1 MTFDIVTIFPAMIEQ
16 PLAAGVLGRA
26 IERGTLDVKV
36 RDLRDFTTDRH
47 RVVDDVPYGGGP
59 GMVLKP
65 EPIFRA
71 LDAIEAERGTP
82 LTVILTSPQGMRFTQ
97 VEAQRL
103 SGLEHI
109 VLLCG
114 RYEGFDDRVRERVT
128 EELSI
133 GDYVLTGG
141 ELPALVV
148 LDAVARFVPGV
159 VGDGQSVA
167 ADSFSRGLLDFPQF
181 TRPAEIACR
190 SIVEAERDVG
200 HANSDVGSAK
210 SARVSATRD
219 GSAKASAERM
229 LKVPDVLLSGNHA
242 EIRRW
247 RKREALIRTLD
258 RRPDLLEDA
267 SLDDEEEQMLRELQ
281 DGRIGELRKGK
292 AEGDGS

>member
-1 MTFDIVTIFPAMIEQ
+1 MMTVDIVTIFPAMIEQ
-16 PLAAGVLGRA
+16 PLAAGIIGRA

-65 EPIFRA
+65 DPIFRA
-71 LDAIEAERGTP
+71 LDAVEAERGTP
-82 LTVILTSPQGMRFTQ
+82 LTVIMTSPQGRRFTQ
-97 VEAQRL
+97 AEAQRL
-103 SGLEHI
+103 SGLAHV

-148 LDAVARFVPGV
+148 LDAVARLIPGV
-159 VGDGQSVA
+159 VGDEQSVA
-167 ADSFSRGLLDFPQF
+167 QDTFSNRGLLNHPQY
-181 TRPAEIACR
+181 TRPPEI
-190 SIVEAERDVG
+190 
-200 HANSDVGSAK
+200 
-210 SARVSATRD
+210 D
-219 GSAKASAERM
+219 GRR
-229 LKVPDVLLSGNHA
+229 VPDVLVSGNHA

-247 RKREALIRTLD
+247 RKREALKRTLE
-258 RRPDLLEDA
+258 RRPDLLAAA
-267 SLDDEEEQMLRELQ
+267 SLDDEEVDMLREL
-281 DGRIGELRKGK
+281 KG
-292 AEGDGS
+292 ARHERD

>member
-16 PLAAGVLGRA
+16 PLAAGILGRA

-47 RVVDDVPYGGGP
+47 RVVDDTPYGGGP

-65 EPIFRA
+65 DPIFRA

-82 LTVILTSPQGMRFTQ
+82 LTVIMTSPQGRRFTQ
-97 VEAQRL
+97 AEAQRL
-103 SGLEHI
+103 SGVAHV

-141 ELPALVV
+141 ELAALVV

-159 VGDGQSVA
+159 GGDEQSVA
-167 ADSFSRGLLDFPQF
+167 EDSFSRGLLDFPQY
-181 TRPAEIACR
+181 TRPAEIATR
-190 SIVEAERDVG
+190 SAG
-200 HANSDVGSAK
+200 
-210 SARVSATRD
+210 VS
-219 GSAKASAERM
+219 GERM
-229 LKVPDVLLSGNHA
+229 LPVPEVLLSGNHA

-247 RKREALIRTLD
+247 RKREALSRTLE
-258 RRPDLLEDA
+258 RRPDLLEAA
-267 SLDDEEEQMLRELQ
+267 SLDEEEVEILQELKGARH
-281 DGRIGELRKGK
+281 GR
-292 AEGDGS
+292 D

>member
-1 MTFDIVTIFPAMIEQ
+1 MPTFDIVTIFPAMIEQ
-16 PLAAGVLGRA
+16 PLAAGILGRA

-71 LDAIEAERGTP
+71 LEAIEAERGAP
-82 LTVILTSPQGMRFTQ
+82 LTVILTSPQGARFTQ
-97 VEAQRL
+97 AVAQRL
-103 SGLEHI
+103 SGVGHI

-114 RYEGFDDRVRERVT
+114 RYEGFDDRVSERVT

-159 VGDGQSVA
+159 VGDEQSVA
-167 ADSFSRGLLDFPQF
+167 ADSFSRGLLDFPQY
-181 TRPAEIACR
+181 TRPAEIETFR
-190 SIVEAERDVG
+190 
-200 HANSDVGSAK
+200 
-210 SARVSATRD
+210 
-219 GSAKASAERM
+219 
-229 LKVPDVLLSGNHA
+229 VPDVLLSGNHA

-247 RKREALIRTLD
+247 RKREALSRTLD
-258 RRPDLLEDA
+258 RRPDLLDEA
-267 SLDDEEEQMLRELQ
+267 SLDEEEVQMLRELKGARH
-281 DGRIGELRKGK
+281 GR
-292 AEGDGS
+292 D